1 MRLVLLLKAKKRAK
15 IKKPLAANKPGLH
28 KEKRRNKKGVLVTKL
43 VRNAPAVTGKKQAKG
58 SKVLTEEP
66 KRKTQASDKKLKSV
80 FESLMSWDVHYGEDV
95 FDDPKELSA
104 GLEEH
109 GFKGRLSKK
118 QARIFQRLNK
128 KQARIFQDAYAK
140 FYKAAEAKAKA
151 KPKGKNPSSGGKPKP
166 AKPKVSRTRDEDPDS
181 PKPAKGP
188 LNEKLIGKFLDA
200 KNAKESMTI
209 SASGDKHY
217 PYRVVNTSENLKE
230 PMHVDDLTESQALNW
245 ISGMK
250 PAKK

>member
-1 MRLVLLLKAKKRAK
+1 MRLVLLLKAKTRKTPKRKAVVSSS
-15 IKKPLAANKPGLH
+15 LH
-28 KEKRRNKKGVLVTKL
+28 KEKRRNKKGFLVTKL
-43 VRNAPAVTGKKQAKG
+43 VKNAPAVTGKKHASG
-58 SKVLTEEP
+58 SKVLAEKP
-66 KRKTQASDKKLKSV
+66 KRKSKASAAPSV
-80 FESLMSWDVHYGEDV
+80 
-95 FDDPKELSA
+95 
-104 GLEEH
+104 
-109 GFKGRLSKK
+109 
-118 QARIFQRLNK
+118 
-128 KQARIFQDAYAK
+128 
-140 FYKAAEAKAKA
+140 
-151 KPKGKNPSSGGKPKP
+151 KP
-166 AKPKVSRTRDEDPDS
+166 APKKKPTASKTKKPVKPRVSRTRDEDPDS
-181 PKPAKGP
+181 PRPAKGP